1 MEINYMRNIFI
12 YVLFLLI
19 GCDTVSARG
28 LVLNLRYSEKG
39 LCFDSLS
46 MDTTLSGIG
55 FDMFTYIVD
64 KNRSISEHAEKVHE
78 IVERYRNAETQD
90 TIFLLSDRLSTFVGL
105 DVVSRDTTIHGLITL
120 TGAYND
126 GCSFLYDDVSI
137 RKNLEMMDSISF
149 DGSKEHYLKTV
160 YRVIQDKK
168 KGKKI
173 KLFPQADN
181 MMQDFYTLLNS
192 PYGTSMIDFSLE
204 EHLRLIKSWIGFMT
218 DDERRLELEIDYMNL
233 SWTANKYGVKYT
245 CPVSYRT
252 DYCVAMVKNMISYLQ
267 QKK

>member
-1 MEINYMRNIFI
+1 MKKILINVF
-12 YVLFLLI
+12 VLFLWSNVI
-19 GCDTVSARG
+19 SARG
-28 LVLNLRYSEKG
+28 LVLNLRYSENE
-39 LCFDSLS
+39 LSFDSIAMKTSLS
-46 MDTTLSGIG
+46 EIG
-55 FDMFTYIVD
+55 YDMITYIVD
-64 KNRSISEHAEKVHE
+64 KNRSISEHAEKVYE

-105 DVVSRDTTIHGLITL
+105 DVVSRDTTIYGLITL

-126 GCSFLYDDVSI
+126 GRSFLYDDVSI
-137 RKNLEMMDSISF
+137 KKNLEMMDSISF

-160 YRVIQDKK
+160 YRMIQDKK

-181 MMQDFYTLLNS
+181 MMKELYTLLSS
-192 PYGTSMIDFSLE
+192 PYGTSLIDFSLE
-204 EHLRLIKSWIGFMT
+204 EHLRTTKAWIGFLIEEHNEMKM
-218 DDERRLELEIDYMNL
+218 EIDYMNL

-245 CPVSYRT
+245 APFSYRS
-252 DYCVAMVKNMISYLQ
+252 DNCVEKIKQMILDLR

>member
-1 MEINYMRNIFI
+1 MKKILINVF
-12 YVLFLLI
+12 VLFLWSNVI
-19 GCDTVSARG
+19 SARG
-28 LVLNLRYSEKG
+28 LVLNLRYSENE
-39 LCFDSLS
+39 LSFDSIAMKTSLS
-46 MDTTLSGIG
+46 EIG
-55 FDMFTYIVD
+55 YDMFTYIVD

-90 TIFLLSDRLSTFVGL
+90 TMFLLSDRLSTFVGL
-105 DVVSRDTTIHGLITL
+105 DVVSRDTTIYGLITL

-137 RKNLEMMDSISF
+137 KKNLEMMDSISF

-160 YRVIQDKK
+160 YRMIQDKK

-181 MMQDFYTLLNS
+181 MMKDFYTLLSS
-192 PYGTSMIDFSLE
+192 PYGTSLIDFSLE
-204 EHLRLIKSWIGFMT
+204 EHLRTTKSWIGYMI
-218 DDERRLELEIDYMNL
+218 DDECRMELEIDYMNL

-245 CPVSYRT
+245 APFSYRS
-252 DYCVAMVKNMISYLQ
+252 DNCVEKIKQMILDLR

>member
-1 MEINYMRNIFI
+1 MDINNMRNIFI

-105 DVVSRDTTIHGLITL
+105 DVVSRDTTIYGLITL

-126 GCSFLYDDVSI
+126 GESFLYDDVSI
-137 RKNLEMMDSISF
+137 QKNLEMMDSISY
-149 DGSKEHYLKTV
+149 DGSKERYLKTV
-160 YRVIQDKK
+160 YKMIQDKK
-168 KGKKI
+168 KGKRI
-173 KLFPQADN
+173 NFSPQADN
-181 MMQDFYTLLNS
+181 LMQDFYTLLNS
-192 PYGTSMIDFSLE
+192 PYGTSMIEFSLE

>member
-1 MEINYMRNIFI
+1 MKKILINVF
-12 YVLFLLI
+12 VLFLWSNVI
-19 GCDTVSARG
+19 SARG
-28 LVLNLRYSEKG
+28 LVLNLRYSENESS
-39 LCFDSLS
+39 FDSIAMKTSLS
-46 MDTTLSGIG
+46 EIG
-55 FDMFTYIVD
+55 YDMITYIVD
-64 KNRSISEHAEKVHE
+64 KNRSISEYAEKVYE

-137 RKNLEMMDSISF
+137 QKNLEMMDSISY
-149 DGSKEHYLKTV
+149 DGSKERYLKTV
-160 YRVIQDKK
+160 YKMIQDKK

-173 KLFPQADN
+173 KLSPQADN

>member
-1 MEINYMRNIFI
+1 MKKILINVF
-12 YVLFLLI
+12 VLFLWSNVI
-19 GCDTVSARG
+19 SARG
-28 LVLNLRYSEKG
+28 LVLNLRYSENE
-39 LCFDSLS
+39 LSFDSIAMKTSLS
-46 MDTTLSGIG
+46 EIG
-55 FDMFTYIVD
+55 YDMITYIVD
-64 KNRSISEHAEKVHE
+64 KNRSISEYAEKVYE

-126 GCSFLYDDVSI
+126 GDNFLYDEISI
-137 RKNLEMMDSISF
+137 KKNLEMMDSISF

-160 YRVIQDKK
+160 YRMIQDKK

-173 KLFPQADN
+173 KLSLQADN
-181 MMQDFYTLLNS
+181 MMKEFYTLLNS
-192 PYGTSMIDFSLE
+192 PYGTSLIDFSLE
-204 EHLRLIKSWIGFMT
+204 EHLRTTKAWIGFLIEEHNEMKM
-218 DDERRLELEIDYMNL
+218 EIDYMNL

-245 CPVSYRT
+245 APFSYPS
-252 DYCVAMVKNMISYLQ
+252 DNCVEKIKQMILDLQ

>member
-1 MEINYMRNIFI
+1 MKKILINVF
-12 YVLFLLI
+12 VLFLWSNVI
-19 GCDTVSARG
+19 SARG
-28 LVLNLRYSEKG
+28 LVLNLRYSENE
-39 LCFDSLS
+39 LSFDNLS
-46 MDTTLSGIG
+46 MDTTLSGVG
-55 FDMFTYIVD
+55 YDMITYIVD
-64 KNRSISEHAEKVHE
+64 KNRSISEHAEKVYE

-105 DVVSRDTTIHGLITL
+105 DVVSRDTTIYGLITL

-126 GCSFLYDDVSI
+126 GRSFLYDDVSI
-137 RKNLEMMDSISF
+137 KKNLEMMDSISF

-160 YRVIQDKK
+160 YRMIQDKK

-173 KLFPQADN
+173 KLSPQADN
-181 MMQDFYTLLNS
+181 LMQDFYTLLNS

>member
-1 MEINYMRNIFI
+1 MKKILINFF
-12 YVLFLLI
+12 VLFLWSNVI
-19 GCDTVSARG
+19 SARG
-28 LVLNLRYSEKG
+28 LVLNLRYSENESS
-39 LCFDSLS
+39 FDSIAMKTSLS
-46 MDTTLSGIG
+46 EIG
-55 FDMFTYIVD
+55 YDMITYIVD
-64 KNRSISEHAEKVHE
+64 KNRSISEYAEKVYE

-126 GCSFLYDDVSI
+126 GDNFLYDEISI
-137 RKNLEMMDSISF
+137 KKNLEMMDSISF

-160 YRVIQDKK
+160 YRMIQDKK

-173 KLFPQADN
+173 KLSLQADN
-181 MMQDFYTLLNS
+181 MIKEFYTLLNS
-192 PYGTSMIDFSLE
+192 PYGTSLIDFSLE
-204 EHLRLIKSWIGFMT
+204 EHLRTTKAWIGFLIEEHNEMKM
-218 DDERRLELEIDYMNL
+218 EIDYMNL

-245 CPVSYRT
+245 CPLSFRT
-252 DYCVAMVKNMISYLQ
+252 DDCVAIVKHVILDLQ

>member
-1 MEINYMRNIFI
+1 MRNIFI

-105 DVVSRDTTIHGLITL
+105 DVVSRDTTIHGFITL
-120 TGAYND
+120 T
-126 GCSFLYDDVSI
+126 SFLYDDVSI
-137 RKNLEMMDSISF
+137 QKNLEMMDSISY
-149 DGSKEHYLKTV
+149 DGSKERYLKTV
-160 YRVIQDKK
+160 YKMIQDKK
-168 KGKKI
+168 KGKRI
-173 KLFPQADN
+173 KFSPQADN
-181 MMQDFYTLLNS
+181 LMQDFYTLLNS
-192 PYGTSMIDFSLE
+192 PYGTSMIEFSLE

>member
-1 MEINYMRNIFI
+1 MKKILINVF
-12 YVLFLLI
+12 VLFLWSNVI
-19 GCDTVSARG
+19 SARG
-28 LVLNLRYSEKG
+28 LVLNLRYSENESS
-39 LCFDSLS
+39 FDSIAMKTSLS
-46 MDTTLSGIG
+46 EIG
-55 FDMFTYIVD
+55 YDMITYIVD
-64 KNRSISEHAEKVHE
+64 KNRSISEYAEKVYE
-78 IVERYRNAETQD
+78 IVERDRNAETQD

-126 GCSFLYDDVSI
+126 GRSFLYDDVSI
-137 RKNLEMMDSISF
+137 KKNLEMMDSISF

-160 YRVIQDKK
+160 YRMIQDKK

-181 MMQDFYTLLNS
+181 MMKELYTLLSS
-192 PYGTSMIDFSLE
+192 PYGTSLIDFSLE
-204 EHLRLIKSWIGFMT
+204 EHLRTTKAWIGFLIEEHNEMKM
-218 DDERRLELEIDYMNL
+218 EIDYMNL

-245 CPVSYRT
+245 CPLSFRT
-252 DYCVAMVKNMISYLQ
+252 DNCVAIVKHVILDLQ

>member
-1 MEINYMRNIFI
+1 MKKILINVF
-12 YVLFLLI
+12 VLFLWSNVI
-19 GCDTVSARG
+19 SARG
-28 LVLNLRYSEKG
+28 LVLNLRYSENESS
-39 LCFDSLS
+39 FDSIAMKTSLS
-46 MDTTLSGIG
+46 EIG
-55 FDMFTYIVD
+55 YDMITYIVD
-64 KNRSISEHAEKVHE
+64 KNRSISEYAEKVYE

-126 GCSFLYDDVSI
+126 GRSFLYDDVSI
-137 RKNLEMMDSISF
+137 KKNLEMMDSISF

-160 YRVIQDKK
+160 YRMIQDKK

-181 MMQDFYTLLNS
+181 MMKELYTLLSS
-192 PYGTSMIDFSLE
+192 PYGTSLIDFSLE
-204 EHLRLIKSWIGFMT
+204 EHLRTTKAWIGFLIEEHNEMKM
-218 DDERRLELEIDYMNL
+218 EIDYMNL

-245 CPVSYRT
+245 CPLSFRT
-252 DYCVAMVKNMISYLQ
+252 DNCVAIVKHVILDLQ

>member
-1 MEINYMRNIFI
+1 MEINNMRNIFI

-19 GCDTVSARG
+19 GNNVVSARG
-28 LVLNLRYSEKG
+28 LVLNLRYTEKE

-46 MDTTLSGIG
+46 MSSTLSEIG
-55 FDMFTYIVD
+55 CDMFTYIVD

-78 IVERYRNAETQD
+78 IVKRYRNAETQD
-90 TIFLLSDRLSTFVGL
+90 TIFLLCDRLSTFVGL
-105 DVVSRDTTIHGLITL
+105 DVVSKDTTIHGLITL

-137 RKNLEMMDSISF
+137 KKNLEMMDSFSF
-149 DGSKEHYLKTV
+149 DGSKERYLRTV
-160 YRVIQDKK
+160 YGMIQDKK

-173 KLFPQADN
+173 KILPQADN
-181 MMQDFYTLLNS
+181 MMKEFYTLLNS
-192 PYGTSMIDFSLE
+192 PYGKSLIDFSLE
-204 EHLRLIKSWIGFMT
+204 DHLRTTKSWIGFMI
-218 DDERRLELEIDYMNL
+218 EEHNEMKMEIDYMNL

-245 CPVSYRT
+245 CPLSFRT
-252 DYCVAMVKNMISYLQ
+252 DNCVAIVKHVILDLQ